1 MKSTLTFISAVLLI
15 STLFLRYGFAQ
26 DYTRWELPEGAKMR
40 LGKGTIE
47 NRAGHLTD
55 IGREGPYLFSP
66 DSTQLTV
73 MSSIGIWIYDVW
85 TGREIK
91 LATGAV
97 VRGINNIALGPNSQ
111 TFAKIGKNENTVEL
125 WDLYTGKLRKTFS
138 GHEKQMASVAVSPDG
153 KMLAGGDFDGVIWW
167 WNIDTSE
174 YRQIRTPHKIV
185 DEVIFSPDGRTLVSS
200 RDRDIRLWDIATGEF
215 KARLEDTTG
224 TNNIVFN
231 SNGTILYGA
240 SRNELRLWDPDTGKI
255 TMRLG
260 VKSSHTTRPVFSPD
274 GKMIATGGG
283 NDYTVHLWDPQTGQ
297 LKNTL
302 KRDPK
307 YVKMIMVSN
316 GVPKIVDYATKSV
329 ESIAFSPDSSVL
341 AVSSDDEIVLWD
353 TKTGK
358 PKAMLT
364 GKGYFYNLL
373 FSPDGRTLAARSYA
387 PRSESG
393 IYLWDIDTT
402 DIRKSTLRYTIT
414 GHNTETNSIAF
425 SRDGQMLAT
434 GHQYLVRLW
443 ETTDAKLKILC
454 EGHPHQVR
462 VRSVAFSPSGDTLA
476 SLSLSIQSSGGK
488 AEILLWDAA
497 TGEYQ
502 VTLKGHGKVPDRRIP
517 NRSGVAFSPDGEILV
532 SGSGDGTIRLWDA
545 KTTARDSFLHG
556 LRGALFGHHKAT
568 LKGHTYH
575 VLSVA
580 FSPDGQTIASGSS
593 DKTVRLWDS
602 RRRKLKATLEGHV
615 DRVGALVF
623 SPDGKMLASGDR
635 NGILL
640 WNAATAQHK
649 NTLIMRWDPGARQH
663 ILTVTEDK
671 RMSLP
676 MVKPTSQSPKNKTPS
691 NPVFYVFS
699 IASLAFSPD
708 GKTLACAGSNGAIAL
723 LDMSTLQVKKSFSG
737 HGTWVN
743 SVAFSPDGRTLASGG
758 ADGTVLIWELK
769 P

>member
-111 TFAKIGKNENTVEL
+111 TFAKIGKDENTVEL
-125 WDLYTGKLRKTFS
+125 WDLHTSKLRKTFS
-138 GHEKQMASVAVSPDG
+138 GHEKRMTSAAVSPDG
-153 KMLAGGDFDGVIWW
+153 KTLASGDFDDVIWLW
-167 WNIDTSE
+167 DIDTSE

-185 DEVIFSPDGRTLVSS
+185 SEVMFSPDGRTLVSS
-200 RDRDIRLWDIATGEF
+200 RDRDIRLWNITTGEI

-224 TNNIVFN
+224 INNIVFN
-231 SNGTILYGA
+231 SDGTILYGA

-260 VKSSHTTRPVFSPD
+260 VKSSNATRPVFSPD
-274 GKMIATGGG
+274 GKTIATGGG

-402 DIRKSTLRYTIT
+402 DIRKSTLRHTIT

-425 SRDGQMLAT
+425 SRDGQTLAT
-434 GHQYLVRLW
+434 GHRYLVRLW
-443 ETTDAKLKILC
+443 DTTDAKLKVLC

-462 VRSVAFSPSGDTLA
+462 VRSVAFSPNGDTLA

-488 AEILLWDAA
+488 AEVLVWDVA

-502 VTLKGHGKVPDRRIP
+502 VTLKGHSKVPDRRIP
-517 NRSGVAFSPDGEILV
+517 NQSGIAFSPNGKTLA
-532 SGSGDGTIRLWDA
+532 SGSGDGTLRLWNA
-545 KTTARDSFLHG
+545 ETTARDSFFHG
-556 LRGALFGHHKAT
+556 LRGTLFGHHKAT

-580 FSPDGQTIASGSS
+580 FSPDGRTLASGSS
-593 DKTVRLWDS
+593 DKTVRLWDL
-602 RRRKLKATLEGHV
+602 RTRKLKATLTEHEIDVRSVAFSPDGQTLV
-615 DRVGALVF
+615 SGDENGTIYLWDPITADRIMALVVNSRARAAINSLVF
-623 SPDGKMLASGDR
+623 SPDGSILASGGSTSLPD
-635 NGILL
+635 GGWSGAIFL
-640 WNAATAQHK
+640 WDMNTHQLK
-649 NTLIMRWDPGARQH
+649 TTLIGH
-663 ILTVTEDK
+663 
-671 RMSLP
+671 
-676 MVKPTSQSPKNKTPS
+676 
-691 NPVFYVFS
+691 
-699 IASLAFSPD
+699 
-708 GKTLACAGSNGAIAL
+708 
-723 LDMSTLQVKKSFSG
+723 KSS
-737 HGTWVN
+737 VN
-743 SVAFSPDGRTLASGG
+743 SVAFSPDGRTLASGS
-758 ADGTVLIWELK
+758 ADGTVLIWELG